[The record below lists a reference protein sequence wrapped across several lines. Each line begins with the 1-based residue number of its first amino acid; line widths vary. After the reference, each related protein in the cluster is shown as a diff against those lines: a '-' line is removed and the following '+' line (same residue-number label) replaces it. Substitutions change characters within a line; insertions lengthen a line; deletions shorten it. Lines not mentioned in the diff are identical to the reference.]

1 MPTTAFGI
9 GSPVS
14 VSVTTPVNA
23 PVQMG
28 TSPKFTV
35 SDACVLWLMPPPVA
49 VIVND
54 CNAAAGASAA
64 PSTYMVTTP
73 DGVIVAGLNDAVTP
87 LGSPLA
93 LSWTSSSKRLT
104 DAMLSVIVDRPP
116 GARYCE
122 VATRAG

>member
-49 VIVND
+49 AIVND

-64 PSTYMVTTP
+64 ASTYSVATP
-73 DGVIVAGLNDAVTP
+73 DGVTDAGLNVADTP
-87 LGSPLA
+87 FGSPLA
-93 LSWTSSSKRLT
+93 LNCTRSWKPLT
-104 DAMLSVIVDRPP
+104 EAMLSVMIDLPP
-116 GARYCE
+116 GARYCVE
-122 VATRAG
+122 GE